1 MKANGKDKDENNLK
15 LEDFKIDEDQ
25 FNAINEAKT
34 SKKTGKF
41 PLTYETPDGE
51 KVTVEVLLTG
61 TVEISFD
68 TAGGTKAPEMQS
80 IDSGQTAEKPTD
92 PAKEGYVFEGW
103 YYTDKEGNEVPW
115 DFEEPVYEN
124 MTLKARWKEAPKT
137 EVTEQNQATTETTA
151 ESGQPAKTEQPMPD
165 WEYSKRDRTERV
177 QEKTAKTGDE
187 TGSLFFLILF
197 GSSLAEA
204 EFIFKKMR

>member
-1 MKANGKDKDENNLK
+1 
-15 LEDFKIDEDQ
+15 
-25 FNAINEAKT
+25 
-34 SKKTGKF
+34 
-41 PLTYETPDGE
+41 
-51 KVTVEVLLTG
+51 
-61 TVEISFD
+61 
-68 TAGGTKAPEMQS
+68 
-80 IDSGQTAEKPTD
+80 
-92 PAKEGYVFEGW
+92 
-103 YYTDKEGNEVPW
+103 
-115 DFEEPVYEN
+115 

>member
-25 FNAINEAKT
+25 FNTINEAKT

-92 PAKEGYVFEGW
+92 PAREGYV
-103 YYTDKEGNEVPW
+103 
-115 DFEEPVYEN
+115 
-124 MTLKARWKEAPKT
+124 LKDGIIQIKKGTKFRGILKNLFMKT
-137 EVTEQNQATTETTA
+137 
-151 ESGQPAKTEQPMPD
+151 
-165 WEYSKRDRTERV
+165 
-177 QEKTAKTGDE
+177 
-187 TGSLFFLILF
+187 
-197 GSSLAEA
+197 
-204 EFIFKKMR
+204 